1 MKLTNKDQQIALI
14 QQRRLTTQITHTF
27 HKPTNAEQR
36 LRSSSNQTK
45 PNKPQN
51 LLHRITEPSKSKPH
65 NPSQL
70 THEEPQTEQMKLSNT
85 ATVKP
90 YLIPNPKPNE
100 PPTTQFQTPR
110 CPKLTLM
117 CQSQTL
123 THQTHTLIHS
133 NLTNQIK

>member
-14 QQRRLTTQITHTF
+14 QQRRLTTQITHIF

-70 THEEPQTEQMKLSNT
+70 THEEPQTEQI
-85 ATVKP
+85 
-90 YLIPNPKPNE
+90 IPNSEKCQNTTADQTNPTPTHSIHVFNE
-100 PPTTQFQTPR
+100 
-110 CPKLTLM
+110 
-117 CQSQTL
+117 S
-123 THQTHTLIHS
+123 THTICSHEP
-133 NLTNQIK
+133 NTGPHKPRNPQTTPTQ